1 VWPNVGMWSS
11 QRRILGQRGTEPMSF
26 SSCTQMEEALKE
38 RLLEVGVL
46 DFVHATHAQLDQ
58 RHRRFHQCNVNDLEQ
73 DWETR
78 LGRQS
83 EWIGLSP
90 FVDPLLMWVS
100 PVEVGVEVSQDAVLL
115 SIVSREI
122 DTELRVEVLVIDKN
136 ISLVGGVF
144 AESHITV
151 KAIRTVAGWERAMSD
166 LSIEWNRW
174 FGSWERLKPK
184 KYLRRE
190 CDSEG

>member
-1 VWPNVGMWSS
+1 
-11 QRRILGQRGTEPMSF
+11 
-26 SSCTQMEEALKE
+26 MEEALKE

-58 RHRRFHQCNVNDLEQ
+58 RHRRFHQCNVVDLEQ

-151 KAIRTVAGWERAMSD
+151 KAIRTVAGRQRAMSVRPFYRMES
-166 LSIEWNRW
+166 LVWIVREIEAKEVSEEGMWL
-174 FGSWERLKPK
+174 GRLVLTHLP
-184 KYLRRE
+184 
-190 CDSEG
+190 GW